1 MVALSAAVDYHAR
14 VSPEHLA
21 LIYGRERISYAALAE
36 RLRTAAGLLA
46 ARGIAKGDMVGI
58 LMKNSAAFIELALA
72 ASHIGAVLLPI
83 NFRLAAE
90 EVGYILEHAGAKLLF
105 VDEELL
111 ASAGGFAA
119 KVSVDAAAQSDSRL
133 LAQGTQPAT
142 RGAALVSGDLYRL
155 MYTSGTTDRPKG
167 VTLSY
172 ENYYWKCLDHIISLG
187 LSASDRL
194 LVVGP
199 LYHVGA
205 FDLPGLALLLTGGTL
220 CVLREF
226 EPDAA
231 LELIQNERLTGAWMA
246 PVMLNRLLALP
257 GRERYDLS
265 SFRWLIGGGERTPE
279 ERIREF
285 SSLFRHG
292 RYIDAYGLTESC
304 SGDTFMEAGMEIA
317 KIGSTG
323 RAVPHVG
330 IQIRD
335 DAGRVLASGESGEIC
350 LRGPKITKGY
360 WRDPQKTVASF
371 FGDWFRTGDVGY
383 LDQDGFLFLT
393 DRKKDMII
401 SGGENIASSEVE
413 RVIYRLEQV
422 SEAAVVGLPD
432 AQWGERVVAVV
443 VLKAGAQLTPEELQL
458 HCREHLAGFKVPR
471 QLFLRESLPRNPSGK
486 VLKRVLRDELAAK
499 DKAHE
504 IRWKTRG
511 RHRRRKRHRCGVRA
525 LPRRA
530 RGTRGHRRPE
540 RAGGRVAGVAA
551 WRQGGRARYRGRR
564 GRRNRGGCDRGRSRP
579 RVGPGQ

>member
-1 MVALSAAVDYHAR
+1 MIALSAAVGYHAR
-14 VSPEHLA
+14 LSPDRLA
-21 LIYGRERISYAALAE
+21 LIYGRERISYAALAG
-36 RLRTAAGLLA
+36 RLQAAAGLLA
-46 ARGIAKGDMVGI
+46 ARGIAKGDIVAL
-58 LMKNSAAFIELALA
+58 LMKNSAAFIELSLA

-90 EVGYILEHAGAKLLF
+90 EVRYILEHAGAKFLF

-111 ASAGGFAA
+111 ASAGGFVA

-133 LAQGTQPAT
+133 LAQGTQPVT
-142 RGAALVSGDLYRL
+142 RSADLDSGDLFRL

-167 VTLSY
+167 VTHSY
-172 ENYYWKCLDHIISLG
+172 ENYYWKCLDHIVTLG
-187 LSASDRL
+187 LSAADRL
-194 LVVGP
+194 LFVGP

-205 FDLPGLALLLTGGTL
+205 FDLPGLGLLLAGGTL

-231 LELIQNERLTGAWMA
+231 LELIQTERISGAWMA

-257 GRERYDLS
+257 GRARYDLS
-265 SFRWLIGGGERTPE
+265 SLRWVIGGGERTPE

-335 DAGRVLASGESGEIC
+335 DAGRALAPGEPGEIC

-360 WRDPQKTVASF
+360 WRDPQKTATSF

-413 RVIYRLEQV
+413 RVIYRLAQV

-443 VLKAGAQLTPEELQL
+443 VLQAGAQLTPEELQR
-458 HCREHLAGFKVPR
+458 HCRAHLAGFKVPR
-471 QLFLRESLPRNPSGK
+471 QLVMRESLPRNPSGK
-486 VLKRVLRDELAAK
+486 VLKRVLRDELAAR
-499 DKAHE
+499 DKA
-504 IRWKTRG
+504 
-511 RHRRRKRHRCGVRA
+511 
-525 LPRRA
+525 
-530 RGTRGHRRPE
+530 
-540 RAGGRVAGVAA
+540 
-551 WRQGGRARYRGRR
+551 
-564 GRRNRGGCDRGRSRP
+564 
-579 RVGPGQ
+579 